1 MKNISIPTIIGLA
14 LSPILLTPAATAET
28 VTSDA
33 EVIVEA
39 TNSTTPSFNTNSSE
53 IERVSAVT
61 VKAVTAPT
69 DAKKLTIERATFT
82 AEEKLKPKP
91 KPKPT
96 PVVEDIQEATGGS
109 QSDSNTSN
117 EVSASIASPASS
129 QGSTGAYT
137 RDSRNGVT
145 KTYKDNN
152 VKLDHSSE
160 GEGLSTVVSAAY
172 DGIGSPYVWGGNTP
186 SGWDCSGFVK
196 WAYAKQGINI
206 ARGTSAIL
214 GSGQFKRTSTPQPG
228 DLVFQNGGGHVGIY
242 VGDGKMIG
250 AQNPSVGTIHHDVS
264 RNPVYGYYT
273 LKK

>member
-14 LSPILLTPAATAET
+14 LSPILLTPAATAEP

-33 EVIVEA
+33 EAIVESVS
-39 TNSTTPSFNTNSSE
+39 STTPSFNNSPLD
-53 IERVSAVT
+53 IERVNVKTVKPVT
-61 VKAVTAPT
+61 VSTEV
-69 DAKKLTIERATFT
+69 KKVTIERATFT
-82 AEEKLKPKP
+82 AKEKPKP
-91 KPKPT
+91 KP
-96 PVVEDIQEATGGS
+96 VIEDTQEDTQEATGSS
-109 QSDSNTSN
+109 QSASDTSN
-117 EVSASIASPASS
+117 GVSNSIASPASS
-129 QGSTGAYT
+129 QSNTGAYT
-137 RDSRNGVT
+137 RDSRNGVA

-160 GEGLSTVVSAAY
+160 GKGLSTVVSAAY

-214 GSGQFKRTSTPQPG
+214 GSGQFTRTSTPQPG

>member
-1 MKNISIPTIIGLA
+1 MKNVSIPTIIGLA
-14 LSPILLTPAATAET
+14 LSPILLTPAATAEP
-28 VTSDA
+28 VTSDT
-33 EVIVEA
+33 EMIVESVS
-39 TNSTTPSFNTNSSE
+39 STTPSFNTSPLE
-53 IERVSAVT
+53 IERVNAKT
-61 VKAVTAPT
+61 VKAITVSAE
-69 DAKKLTIERATFT
+69 AKKLTIERATFT
-82 AEEKLKPKP
+82 AKEKPKP
-91 KPKPT
+91 KPKPK
-96 PVVEDIQEATGGS
+96 PVIEDTQEATEGLQG
-109 QSDSNTSN
+109 DSNTSN
-117 EVSASIASPASS
+117 ELSGSIASPASS
-129 QGSTGAYT
+129 QGNTGAYT
-137 RDSRNGVT
+137 RDSRNGVA

-160 GEGLSTVVSAAY
+160 GQGLATVVSAAY

>member
-1 MKNISIPTIIGLA
+1 MKTIALPTIFGLA
-14 LSPILLTPAATAET
+14 LSPVLMTPAATAEPVIT
-28 VTSDA
+28 DA
-33 EVIVEA
+33 EAIVEA
-39 TNSTTPSFNTNSSE
+39 VSSTTPSFNMDSEE
-53 IERVSAVT
+53 IERVSTVT
-61 VKAVTAPT
+61 VKSVSVPKNV
-69 DAKKLTIERATFT
+69 KKVTIERASFT
-82 AEEKLKPKP
+82 AEEKPKP
-91 KPKPT
+91 KPKPK
-96 PVVEDIQEATGGS
+96 PVEEVEEVTESTQDA
-109 QSDSNTSN
+109 SNSANGLSRTN
-117 EVSASIASPASS
+117 TVSASA
-129 QGSTGAYT
+129 QGSTEAYT

-145 KTYKDNN
+145 KTYKDNGIE
-152 VKLDHSSE
+152 LDHSSE
-160 GEGLSTVVSAAY
+160 GEGLSEVVAAAY

-214 GSGQFKRTSTPQPG
+214 GSGQFKRTTTPQPG

-242 VGDGKMIG
+242 VGGGKMIG